1 MKRKEKK
8 IEKNGGNA
16 KNRKK
21 KSPFTVHS
29 KRRGGEF
36 IVQLF

>member
-8 IEKNGGNA
+8 MEKNGGNA

-21 KSPFTVHS
+21 NHLSLFIQ
-29 KRRGGEF
+29 RGEE
-36 IVQLF
+36 VNL

>member
-1 MKRKEKK
+1 MEETQK
-8 IEKNGGNA
+8 IE
-16 KNRKK
+16 K